1 MIKSNRGY
9 SLIEIGVGILI
20 LTVFLIYSIGM
31 FNGCYNN
38 YRRIK
43 ARNLALDR
51 AVYHIENM
59 LSMDSDELTGFFER
73 TSLTEREPN
82 EVFENFVYDGLR
94 DALDEAL
101 NGEDDEVNYLSDA
114 LGRYASYV
122 NEDIES
128 LYISPVGSDTLRDY
142 IEYDKEYLI
151 DRYIQT
157 EVSKSSENTELANK
171 IASGQYAFLNES
183 GKTDNIDVVLTNEMA
198 FDNTDAT
205 NYIISNNGAVKVVK
219 SVRRIPGEINTKAFG
234 NNVLILKVNVYYTHE
249 FKRNAKE
256 EDMQVLTIE
265 TVKVA
270 N

>member
-38 YRRIK
+38 YRWIK

-51 AVYHIENM
+51 AVYHIENL
-59 LSMDSDELTGFFER
+59 LSTDSDELTGFFVK
-73 TSLTEREPN
+73 TSPTTREPN
-82 EVFENFVYDGLR
+82 SVFEEYVYDGLNNALDSYLTGIEDKTNYLV
-94 DALDEAL
+94 DAL
-101 NGEDDEVNYLSDA
+101 S
-114 LGRYASYV
+114 RYVSYTK
-122 NEDIES
+122 EDINS
-128 LYISPVGSDTLRDY
+128 MRIPAVGSDELREY
-142 IEYDKEYLI
+142 IEYDSEFLI
-151 DRYIQT
+151 DRYIQA
-157 EVSKSSENTELANK
+157 EVSKSSSNTELANK
-171 IASGQYAFLNES
+171 IANGQYAFLNES
-183 GKTDNIDVVLTNEMA
+183 GKTDNIDVTLSNEMA

-219 SVRRIPGEINTKAFG
+219 SVRRIPGEINSKAFG
-234 NNVLILKVNVYYTHE
+234 NNVLLLKVDVYYTNE

-256 EDMQVLTIE
+256 EDMKVLTIE
-265 TVKVA
+265 TVKIA